1 MIKEILVLFSF
12 IAQAPPPEIHAVH
25 FIHGDVP
32 SLVVTG
38 RNLWVET
45 EGWAQAGKANK
56 ISVNGTEGTWDGL
69 TGASGHDSNRGLYC
83 CQRAWFRTGLSPTS
97 NAVVKLT
104 RWDGATT
111 EYNTFIPVNRGRSQL
126 PSYGETRFIS
136 APLVVAE
143 GQTLDLGGATVV
155 PDSSFVGSEIIRYS
169 VGATIRNGRLLIPE
183 SSNCPATALMRAA
196 NPSISIPWSLG
207 LHVTGM
213 DFEDLRPRGQGV
225 VSRGFRGCFFAHCKF
240 NCWLCV
246 EREPMDDS
254 AQNVFYDCEFT
265 CPRGRNDGQIGN
277 ALCGQQSLVWRCSW
291 HDIDRG
297 PTGGCFGPP
306 LERTTWWECDQYR
319 TGTSQGA
326 SEGLLYESVECAQA
340 TARFDGTVA
349 TVTGLSSSSNPN
361 QIRTGY
367 YVVRTDGRWAR
378 ITSIDRQPN
387 ATTFTLKLHRPIA
400 TNQGGDSIGDVRIGN
415 AIIENNFLRCRFDD
429 GKSGIYLW
437 GCAIDNYLG
446 GCQFS
451 NLRAAIVQKKS
462 RDNEGW
468 SFGWNLIDRLSVYRN
483 CVDRIV
489 EIPNSINWPP
499 ESK

>member
-1 MIKEILVLFSF
+1 MLSVF
-12 IAQAPPPEIHAVH
+12 IGISLIVQAPPPEIHAVH

-32 SLVVTG
+32 SIIVTG

-45 EGWAQAGKANK
+45 EGWSQAGKANK
-56 ISVNGTEGTWDGL
+56 ISINGTEGTWDAL
-69 TGASGHDSNRGLYC
+69 TGASGHDTNRGLYC
-83 CQRAWFRTGLSPTS
+83 IQRAWFRTGLPATS
-97 NAVVKLT
+97 NAAVKLT
-104 RWDGATT
+104 RWDDVSTT
-111 EYNTFIPVNRGRSQL
+111 YNTFIPVNRGRSEFTNF
-126 PSYGETRFIS
+126 GTTRVIS
-136 APLVVAE
+136 EPIIVTDS
-143 GQTLDLGGATVV
+143 QTLDLEGATVV
-155 PDSSFVGSEIIRYS
+155 PGPGFVGTEILRYGLGS
-169 VGATIRNGRLLIPE
+169 GVKNGRIIIPE
-183 SSNCPATALMRAA
+183 SSNCPATAIMRAN
-196 NPSISIPWSLG
+196 NPRINIPWSLG
-207 LHVTGM
+207 IHVTGM
-213 DFEDLRPRGQGV
+213 EFHDLRYRGQGV

-240 NCWLCV
+240 NAWLCI

-254 AQNVFYDCEFT
+254 CQNIFYDCEFT

-277 ALCGQQSLVWRCSW
+277 ALCGQQNLIWQCSW

-306 LERTTWWECDQYR
+306 LEKTTWWECDQYR

-326 SEGLLYESVECAQA
+326 SEGLLYESMECAQA

-349 TVTGLSSSSNPN
+349 TVTGLSANSNQN
-361 QIRTGY
+361 QIRPGY
-367 YVVRTDGRWAR
+367 FVVRPDGRWAR
-378 ITSIDRQPN
+378 ITEMDRQSNSP
-387 ATTFTLKLHRPIA
+387 TFTLKLHRPISN
-400 TNQGGDSIGDVRIGN
+400 NQPGDSLGDVRIGN

-429 GKSGIYLW
+429 GKSGIYFW

-483 CVDRIV
+483 VVEQRV
-489 EIPNSINWPP
+489 EIPNSVNWPP
-499 ESK
+499 EAK